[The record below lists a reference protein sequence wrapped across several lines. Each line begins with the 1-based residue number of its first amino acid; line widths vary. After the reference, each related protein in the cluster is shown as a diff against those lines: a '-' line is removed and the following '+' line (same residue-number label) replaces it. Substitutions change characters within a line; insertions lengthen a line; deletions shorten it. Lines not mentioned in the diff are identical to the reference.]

1 MEMLKMRT
9 RLAQGLVVVVMML
22 ALGVPAQAHPHVWV
36 TVESTLL
43 YERGSF
49 TGLHHKWTF
58 DEFYSA
64 MAVEGLDTNKDG
76 KYDREELAELAK
88 VNVTSLKDF
97 GYFTF
102 PTLAGQPVKV
112 ADPGDYWLE
121 YKDGILSLHFTAPFA
136 SPVLPEAKGL
146 AFAVYDPSFFIAF
159 DLAKTDQPVRLGE
172 GAPQNCALKI
182 GVPDRNTNDVSALGE
197 SLSAMTGFGVSV
209 AKTVSVACSGP

>member
-1 MEMLKMRT
+1 MRM
-9 RLAQGLVVVVMML
+9 RFVLGLVL
-22 ALGVPAQAHPHVWV
+22 AVTMFEPSVPAQAHPHVWV

-76 KYDREELAELAK
+76 KYDREELSELAK

-102 PTLAGQPVKV
+102 PKLAGQPVKV
-112 ADPGDYWLE
+112 ADPTEYWLE
-121 YKDGILSLHFTAPFA
+121 YKDGILSLYFTAPFA
-136 SPVLPEAKGL
+136 TPVLPEAKGF

-159 DLAKTDQPVRLGE
+159 DLAKTDRPVRLGA
-172 GAPQNCALKI
+172 GAPKGCTLKI
-182 GVPDRNTNDVSALGE
+182 GAPDRNANDVSALGE

-209 AKTVSVACSGP
+209 AKTVSVGCSGP

>member
-1 MEMLKMRT
+1 MLKMCIW
-9 RLAQGLVVVVMML
+9 LAQGLAMVVAML
-22 ALGVPAQAHPHVWV
+22 AFCVPAHAHPHVWV

-43 YERGSF
+43 SERGAF
-49 TGLHHKWTF
+49 TGLQHKWTF

-76 KYDREELAELAK
+76 KYSREELAELAK

-102 PTLAGQPVKV
+102 PMLAGQALKV
-112 ADPGDYWLE
+112 ADPNDYWLE
-121 YKDGILSLHFTAPFA
+121 TKDGILSLHFTVPFA
-136 SPVLPEAKGL
+136 SPVLPEAKGFT
-146 AFAVYDPSFFIAF
+146 FAVYDPSFFIAF

-172 GAPQNCALKI
+172 GAPKGCALKI
-182 GVPDRNTNDVSALGE
+182 GAPDRNPNDASALGE
-197 SLSAMTGFGVSV
+197 SLTAMTGFGVSV

>member
-1 MEMLKMRT
+1 MPPAREVVEMLKMRM
-9 RLAQGLVVVVMML
+9 RLAQGLAVVVMML
-22 ALGVPAQAHPHVWV
+22 ALSVPAQAHPHVWV

-102 PTLAGQPVKV
+102 PTLAGAGRK
-112 ADPGDYWLE
+112 
-121 YKDGILSLHFTAPFA
+121 S
-136 SPVLPEAKGL
+136 
-146 AFAVYDPSFFIAF
+146 
-159 DLAKTDQPVRLGE
+159 R
-172 GAPQNCALKI
+172 
-182 GVPDRNTNDVSALGE
+182 
-197 SLSAMTGFGVSV
+197 
-209 AKTVSVACSGP
+209 